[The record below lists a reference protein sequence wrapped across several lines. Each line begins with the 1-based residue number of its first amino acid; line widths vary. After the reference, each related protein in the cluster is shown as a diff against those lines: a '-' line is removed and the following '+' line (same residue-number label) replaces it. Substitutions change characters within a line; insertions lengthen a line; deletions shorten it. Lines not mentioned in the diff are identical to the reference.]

1 MLLPC
6 VVCCRVFMQGYMA
19 TSARISF
26 TFALKKARVPGRNVG
41 KTNLFPTLVV
51 ENPTFSHDCASGE
64 ALTSCSV
71 FAGAE
76 TGMVFSSVTSGV
88 FEHMW

>member
-1 MLLPC
+1 MHRSMLLPC
-6 VVCCRVFMQGYMA
+6 VVCYRVFIQSYMM

-64 ALTSCSV
+64 ALT
-71 FAGAE
+71 
-76 TGMVFSSVTSGV
+76 
-88 FEHMW
+88 